1 MRTFGKWLWR
11 FMVIFSFIVNVILVV
26 VLLVLGLF
34 IFEIKNQIAQPL
46 VTGLHQTAVGLD
58 NATIDWTIPV
68 RDSLPLDLTIPL
80 ETRTTVVLASDV
92 PITLNGAITDLGGL
106 GGSLPVTV
114 SGSLP
119 AGTQLDIFLDLD
131 VAVQQSVPVSL
142 DVRAVIPINQT
153 QLHDPIDNLGLLFE
167 PLAIGLTNLPND
179 FSQAGAMVGNVLSG
193 NPPNL
198 LAENDYSRQPW
209 PGYSMTAG
217 LGYELFGEL
226 VPEENRPITVGVVPL
241 GGIPALDA
249 QLPDRE
255 WIYDNGGPTAVNQ
268 AARDNATNNGI
279 PSNTYD
285 GTMAD
290 YYLEQQAQTD
300 TSPTVDEGTQEMG
313 TGGPETSP
321 VNEGDFGIMPTP
333 TLTP

>member
-11 FMVIFSFIVNVILVV
+11 FMVIFSFIVNIILVI

-68 RDSLPLDLTIPL
+68 RDSIDLDLEVPL
-80 ETRTTVVLASDV
+80 ETRTTVVLAAAV
-92 PITLNGAITDLGGL
+92 PLQVDASIVLNGQSIPVDV
-106 GGSLPVTV
+106 SL
-114 SGSLP
+114 SLP
-119 AGTQLDIFLDLD
+119 AGTALDVYLDLI
-131 VAVQQSVPVSL
+131 VPVQENVPVNV
-142 DVRAVIPINQT
+142 DVRAVIPVNQT

-179 FSQAGAMVGNVLSG
+179 FSQAGTMVGNVLSG

-209 PGYSMTAG
+209 PGYSITAG

-226 VPEENRPITVGVVPL
+226 VPAENRPLTVGVVPL

-255 WIYDNGGPTAVNQ
+255 WIYDSGGPTAVNQ
-268 AARDNATNNGI
+268 AARENATTNNI

-285 GTMAD
+285 GSMAEH
-290 YYLEQQAQTD
+290 YVEEQAAAEQ
-300 TSPTVDEGTQEMG
+300 PI
-313 TGGPETSP
+313 TGNSQSESG
-321 VNEGDFGIMPTP
+321 VGGNEQPPISTNENDNGIMPTP
-333 TLTP
+333 SP